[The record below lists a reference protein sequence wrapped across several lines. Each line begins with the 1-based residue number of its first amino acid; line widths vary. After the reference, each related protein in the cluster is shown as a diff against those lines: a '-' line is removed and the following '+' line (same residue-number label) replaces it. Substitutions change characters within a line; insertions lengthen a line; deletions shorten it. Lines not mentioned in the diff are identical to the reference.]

1 MTQRS
6 ELSGEWTFPCFVAG
20 QATAGTVDEWALFIA
35 EFDLLITAVKFIPNA
50 AITANAT
57 NFFDLAIL
65 NKEAGAGTTSI
76 ATRTWAATNSVA
88 FTPESMTLS
97 ATAANLLVDAGDLLT
112 LARTVTASGLA
123 MPDATIQVHAK
134 IR

>member
-1 MTQRS
+1 VTQRS